1 MFGEEKVE
9 CKGGEGWKVVDM
21 LVNEGKDG
29 GVLGIVRGRRK
40 DLFTTKEIGWEFELE
55 IFAYIRTEVE
65 EEGRKRGVLKMRR
78 MGKFKFV
85 GTPRLLLIGGIG
97 AVASWLLASGSEE
110 EVGVVASFFN
120 FPVTGG
126 CTCTLVYAP
135 PSSSSTSS
143 SSYLKTAEIMV
154 LTQLEQT
161 TVQHVFK
168 GHGREERN
176 GGVVNTWVLSC
187 KDGVR

>member
-1 MFGEEKVE
+1 M
-9 CKGGEGWKVVDM
+9 GGGGWKVVDM
-21 LVNEGKDG
+21 VVNEGKEG

-40 DLFTTKEIGWEFELE
+40 DLWSTKEIGVEYELE
-55 IFAYIRTEVE
+55 IFAYVKTEVE
-65 EEGRKRGVLKMRR
+65 EEGRKREVLKMRR

-97 AVASWLLASGSEE
+97 AVASWLLAKQTDSEE

-135 PSSSSTSS
+135 PTSSSSK
-143 SSYLKTAEIMV
+143 SSYLKTAEITV